1 MNTLFRFLDCLD
13 KVFFAVQCK
22 HDLHKTCGVR
32 SKKTGLNRVAEMV
45 ENTIGEIIFFAIL
58 AYGILKGWV
67 EMPEPYLGDGGDF
80 DNYG

>member
-13 KVFFAVQCK
+13 KAIFAAQCK
-22 HDLHKTCGVR
+22 HELHKACGIK
-32 SKKTGLNRVAEMV
+32 SKKTGLSRGVEMI
-45 ENTIGEIIFFAIL
+45 ENAIEGILFAGIL
-58 AYGILKGWV
+58 AYGIFKGWV

>member
-13 KVFFAVQCK
+13 KVIFAAQCK
-22 HDLHKTCGVR
+22 HELHKDCGIR
-32 SKKTGLNRVAEMV
+32 SKKVVLSRGVEMI
-45 ENTIGEIIFFAIL
+45 ENTIGEIIFFGIL

-80 DNYG
+80 DNFG